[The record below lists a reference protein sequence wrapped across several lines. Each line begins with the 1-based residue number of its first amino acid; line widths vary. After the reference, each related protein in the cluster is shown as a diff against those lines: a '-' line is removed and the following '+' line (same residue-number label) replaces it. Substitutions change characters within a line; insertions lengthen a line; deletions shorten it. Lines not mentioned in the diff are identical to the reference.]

1 MDPDNNVLVEEEVTE
16 VAAEEYLALTQE
28 EVIARGQLYDVDDEM
43 YNFWF
48 GEGGEAFADMADII
62 EREFDNL
69 TVFTDN
75 VNNELEKVGDNFGSL
90 DDDRSGSIE
99 IDVAGK

>member
-1 MDPDNNVLVEEEVTE
+1 MGKTAILDEEVTD
-16 VAAEEYLALTQE
+16 AAAKEYLALTEE
-28 EVIARGQLYDVDDEM
+28 EVKALGQLYDVDDEM
-43 YNFWF
+43 MNFWF
-48 GEGGEAFADMADII
+48 GEGGEALADMADII

-75 VNNELEKVGDNFGSL
+75 VNNELEKVGTNFGSL

-99 IDVAGK
+99 IDVKGN

>member
-1 MDPDNNVLVEEEVTE
+1 
-16 VAAEEYLALTQE
+16 
-28 EVIARGQLYDVDDEM
+28 
-43 YNFWF
+43 
-48 GEGGEAFADMADII
+48 MADII

-75 VNNELEKVGDNFGSL
+75 VNNELEKVGTNFGSL

-99 IDVAGK
+99 IDVKGN

>member
-1 MDPDNNVLVEEEVTE
+1 MGKTAILDEEVTD
-16 VAAEEYLALTQE
+16 AAAKEYLALTEE
-28 EVIARGQLYDVDDEM
+28 EVKALGQLYDVDDEM
-43 YNFWF
+43 MNFWF

-75 VNNELEKVGDNFGSL
+75 VNNELEKEGINFGSL

-99 IDVAGK
+99 IDVKGN

>member
-1 MDPDNNVLVEEEVTE
+1 MGKTAILDEEVTD
-16 VAAEEYLALTQE
+16 AAAKEYLALTEE
-28 EVIARGQLYDVDDEM
+28 EVKALGQLYDVDDEM
-43 YNFWF
+43 MNFWF

-75 VNNELEKVGDNFGSL
+75 VNNELEKVGTNFGSL

-99 IDVAGK
+99 IDVKGN